1 MTFSFPSSVRNL
13 TILAGLLL
21 AAACGGD
28 KDKAPAITTQAVQR
42 RDIVIDAS
50 ATGVVEPINVVEVKS
65 KAGGQIVKMPVETG
79 TSVKPGDLLVQIET
93 RDVQNQYD
101 QAAAALSAAR
111 SRLAV
116 ASAAKRRA
124 DELFKG
130 RIITATEHEAAQ
142 LDYANAQSALVAA
155 RTSLD
160 INKQRLEDATVRAPV
175 AGTVIEKTVSLGT
188 VITSA
193 TGAFGGGTTLL
204 KMADLGSVR
213 IRALFNETD
222 IGQVQPGQNAT
233 VVVDAYPD
241 RRFQGTVEKIEPQA
255 VVQQNVTMF
264 PVLVTLQNREGLLK
278 PGMNGET
285 SVLVDQRTNV
295 LAVPND
301 AVRNPRE
308 AAATAPMLGLDADSV
323 RAAVATQMAS
333 LGGRGGQRQGGDA
346 PAGGLTQTSRGDVEL
361 GVQQAGQGAQG
372 GGPGGQGFQMPEVT
386 DAQCATVTAAF
397 AKKPA
402 EQAKLDAL
410 RQQMMSGEIDRD
422 AMRTQSQQIYSA
434 VGVDARIAAACRRR
448 TMQGGPG
455 GASAG
460 APGAGSAT
468 TVITGQQRGS
478 MGAGAGAG
486 AASGAAAGAGRGAG
500 GASAFQG
507 GAQGGGQAR
516 GRRRPG
522 LVFVK
527 KGESFEPR
535 LVMLGASNFDYT
547 EVVSGVNEGEQVAML
562 AAAALQAQRQQNQDR
577 IRQQTGVPGMTQQ
590 PGGGA
595 GGAGGGAG
603 GGGRAGGGGGGGAGG
618 AGGGGG
624 GGGRGP

>member
-1 MTFSFPSSVRNL
+1 VRKL
-13 TILAGLLL
+13 STLAVFLVVAG
-21 AAACGGD
+21 CGGKND
-28 KDKAPAITTQAVQR
+28 NALSISTQAVQR

-50 ATGVVEPINVVEVKS
+50 ATGVVEPIAVVEVKS

-79 TSVKPGDLLVQIET
+79 TAVQPGDLLVQIET

-101 QAAAALSAAR
+101 QAAAALAATR
-111 SRLAV
+111 SRLEVAV
-116 ASAAKRRA
+116 SAKRRA

-142 LDYANAQSALVAA
+142 LDYANAQSALVAS

-175 AGTVIEKTVSLGT
+175 AGTIIEKTVSLGT

-222 IGQVQPGQNAT
+222 IGQVVPGQSAT
-233 VVVDAYPD
+233 VIVDAYPD
-241 RRFQGTVEKIEPQA
+241 RRFTGTVEKIEPQA

-264 PVLVTLQNREGLLK
+264 PVLVTLENREGLLK

-323 RAAVATQMAS
+323 RTAVATQMAAM
-333 LGGRGGQRQGGDA
+333 GGRGGPRAGGDA
-346 PAGGLTQTSRGDVEL
+346 PAGGLTQTSRGDVSL
-361 GVQQAGQGAQG
+361 AQQGAQG
-372 GGPGGQGFQMPEVT
+372 GGQQGQGQMPDVT
-386 DAQCATVTAAF
+386 DAQCATVTAAL

-402 EQAKLDAL
+402 EAAKLDAL
-410 RQQMMSGEIDRD
+410 RQQMMSGEVDRE
-422 AMRTQSQQIYSA
+422 AMRTQTQAIYTA
-434 VGVDARIAAACRRR
+434 LGVDPRIAGACRRR
-448 TMQGGPG
+448 AFQGGSPG
-455 GASAG
+455 GAAAAGQQQRGPAG
-460 APGAGSAT
+460 APDAARGAT
-468 TVITGQQRGS
+468 
-478 MGAGAGAG
+478 AGAQAG
-486 AASGAAAGAGRGAG
+486 RGGFAAAGA
-500 GASAFQG
+500 S
-507 GAQGGGQAR
+507 GGGQAR
-516 GRRRPG
+516 GGRRRPG

-527 KGESFEPR
+527 KGETFEPR

-547 EVVSGVNEGEQVAML
+547 EVISGVNEGEQVAML
-562 AAAALQAQRQQNQDR
+562 AAASLQAQRQQNQDR
-577 IRQQTGVPGMTQQ
+577 IRQQTGMPGMNQQ
-590 PGGGA
+590 PAGGGA
-595 GGAGGGAG
+595 GGAAGGGGA
-603 GGGRAGGGGGGGAGG
+603 GGRAGGGGGGG
-618 AGGGGG
+618 G
-624 GGGRGP
+624 GGGRP

>member
-1 MTFSFPSSVRNL
+1 VTSSHPSPVRKL
-13 TILAGLLL
+13 STLAVLLIV
-21 AAACGGD
+21 AACGG
-28 KDKAPAITTQAVQR
+28 KNEKAVSISTQPVQR

-65 KAGGQIVKMPVETG
+65 KASGQIVKMPVETG
-79 TSVKPGDLLVQIET
+79 TQVKPGDLLVQIET

-101 QAAAALSAAR
+101 QQAAALAAAR
-111 SRLAV
+111 SRLEV
-116 ASAAKRRA
+116 ATAAKRRA

-130 RIITATEHEAAQ
+130 RIITAAEHETAQ

-175 AGTVIEKTVSLGT
+175 AGTIIEKTVSLGT

-222 IGQVQPGQNAT
+222 IGQVQPGQSAT
-233 VVVDAYPD
+233 VVVDAYPE
-241 RRFQGTVEKIEPQA
+241 RRFTGTVEKIEPQA

-264 PVLVTLQNREGLLK
+264 PVLVTLQNLEGLLK

-333 LGGRGGQRQGGDA
+333 LGGRGGPRAAADT
-346 PAGGLTQTSRGDVEL
+346 PAGGLTQTSRGDVAL
-361 GVQQAGQGAQG
+361 APQGAQG
-372 GGPGGQGFQMPEVT
+372 GAQGGQGGQGGFQMPDVT
-386 DAQCATVTAAF
+386 DAQCAAVTAAM

-402 EQAKLDAL
+402 EAAKLDAL
-410 RQQMMSGEIDRD
+410 RQKMMSGELDREG
-422 AMRTQSQQIYSA
+422 MRTQSQAIYTA
-434 VGVDARIAAACRRR
+434 LGVDARVAGACRRR
-448 TMQGGPG
+448 AFVGGGPN
-455 GASAG
+455 G
-460 APGAGSAT
+460 APNGPAAA
-468 TVITGQQRGS
+468 GQQRAAGGAAGAAAGGS
-478 MGAGAGAG
+478 RAGAGAQAG
-486 AASGAAAGAGRGAG
+486 GRGGFASGG
-500 GASAFQG
+500 F
-507 GAQGGGQAR
+507 QGGGQAR
-516 GRRRPG
+516 GARRRPG

-527 KGESFEPR
+527 KGQSFEPR

-547 EVVSGVNEGEQVAML
+547 EVISGVTEGEQVAML

-577 IRQQTGVPGMTQQ
+577 IRQQTGVPGMNQQ
-590 PGGGA
+590 PAGGAGGGGGGRAGGAGGGA

-603 GGGRAGGGGGGGAGG
+603 GGGR
-618 AGGGGG
+618 
-624 GGGRGP
+624 GP

>member
-1 MTFSFPSSVRNL
+1 MTSIHPSPVRKL
-13 TILAGLLL
+13 SILAALVL
-21 AAACGGD
+21 AAGCAGK
-28 KDKAPAITTQAVQR
+28 KDNALAISTQPVQR

-50 ATGVVEPINVVEVKS
+50 ATGVVEPIAIVEVKS
-65 KAGGQIVKMPVETG
+65 KAGGQIVQMPVETG
-79 TSVKPGDLLVQIET
+79 TQVKPGDLLVQIET

-111 SRLAV
+111 SRLEV

-142 LDYANAQSALVAA
+142 LDYANAQSAMVAA

-175 AGTVIEKTVSLGT
+175 AGTVIEKTVALGT

-222 IGQVQPGQNAT
+222 IGQVQPGQTAT
-233 VVVDAYPD
+233 VIVDAYPD
-241 RRFQGTVEKIEPQA
+241 RRFTGTVEKIEPQA

-264 PVLVTLQNREGLLK
+264 PVLVTLQNNEGLLK

-285 SVLVDQRTNV
+285 SVLVDRRENV

-323 RAAVATQMAS
+323 RAAVTAQMAS
-333 LGGRGGQRQGGDA
+333 MGGRGGPRQGADA
-346 PAGGLTQTSRGDVEL
+346 PAGGLTQTSRGDVAL
-361 GVQQAGQGAQG
+361 DAQQGGQG
-372 GGPGGQGFQMPEVT
+372 GGQGQGFQMPDVT
-386 DAQCATVTAAF
+386 DAQCAAVTAAF

-402 EQAKLDAL
+402 EAAKLDAL
-410 RQQMMSGEIDRD
+410 RQRMMSGEIDRD
-422 AMRTQSQQIYSA
+422 AMREQSQAIYTA
-434 VGVDARIAAACRRR
+434 LGVDGRIAAACRRR
-448 TMQGGPG
+448 SFQGS
-455 GASAG
+455 GANAAAG
-460 APGAGSAT
+460 TGA
-468 TVITGQQRGS
+468 GQQRGAS
-478 MGAGAGAG
+478 GQQRGTNGPADASGAQAAARGDFAGAG
-486 AASGAAAGAGRGAG
+486 
-500 GASAFQG
+500 F
-507 GAQGGGQAR
+507 QGGGQGR

-527 KGESFEPR
+527 NGKTFEPR

-547 EVVSGVNEGEQVAML
+547 EVISGVTEGEQVAML

-577 IRQQTGVPGMTQQ
+577 IRQQTGVPGMNQQ
-590 PGGGA
+590 QGGGGA
-595 GGAGGGAG
+595 GGA
-603 GGGRAGGGGGGGAGG
+603 GGGRAGGGGGGG
-618 AGGGGG
+618 
-624 GGGRGP
+624 GRGQ

>member
-1 MTFSFPSSVRNL
+1 VRKL
-13 TILAGLLL
+13 SAL
-21 AAACGGD
+21 AAFLLVAGCSD
-28 KDKAPAITTQAVQR
+28 KNDKAIPVSTQTVQR

-65 KAGGQIVKMPVETG
+65 KASGQIVKMPVETG

-101 QAAAALSAAR
+101 QSAAALAAAR
-111 SRLAV
+111 SRLEV
-116 ASAAKRRA
+116 AEAAKRRA

-130 RIITATEHEAAQ
+130 RIITSPEHETAQ

-155 RTSLD
+155 RTNLD
-160 INKQRLEDATVRAPV
+160 LNKQRLEDATVRAPV
-175 AGTVIEKTVSLGT
+175 AGTIIDKTVSLGT

-204 KMADLGSVR
+204 KMADLGQVR

-222 IGQVQPGQNAT
+222 IGQVQPGQSAT
-233 VVVDAYPD
+233 VIVDAYPD
-241 RRFQGTVEKIEPQA
+241 RRFNGTVEKIEPQA

-264 PVLVTLQNREGLLK
+264 PVLVTLQNLEGLLK

-308 AAATAPMLGLDADSV
+308 AAATAPMLGLDPEAV
-323 RAAVATQMAS
+323 RTSVATQMAS
-333 LGGRGGQRQGGDA
+333 LGGRGGQRQGGDT
-346 PAGGLTQTSRGDVEL
+346 PAGGLTQTSRGEVALDP
-361 GVQQAGQGAQG
+361 QQGTQG
-372 GGPGGQGFQMPEVT
+372 GGPGGQSFQMPDVT
-386 DAQCATVTAAF
+386 DAQCAAVTAAM

-402 EQAKLDAL
+402 EVAKLDAL
-410 RQQMMSGEIDRD
+410 RQQMMSGQLDRE
-422 AMRTQSQQIYSA
+422 AMRTQSQAIYA
-434 VGVDARIAAACRRR
+434 ALGVDARIAGACRRR
-448 TMQGGPG
+448 AFQGAGGPAGAAPG
-455 GASAG
+455 GAASSG
-460 APGAGSAT
+460 APAA
-468 TVITGQQRGS
+468 GQQRG
-478 MGAGAGAG
+478 A
-486 AASGAAAGAGRGAG
+486 AAAGGATAGRGAG
-500 GASAFQG
+500 AAGAGATAGARGNFAGAQG
-507 GAQGGGQAR
+507 AGFQGGGQPR
-516 GRRRPG
+516 GARRRPG

-527 KGESFEPR
+527 KAETFEPR

-547 EVVSGVNEGEQVAML
+547 EVISGVNEGDQVAML

-577 IRQQTGVPGMTQQ
+577 IRQQTGVPGMQQQ
-590 PGGGA
+590 PAAGGA
-595 GGAGGGAG
+595 GGAGA
-603 GGGRAGGGGGGGAGG
+603 RPGGAGG

-624 GGGRGP
+624 GGGGGAGGGRAP

>member
-1 MTFSFPSSVRNL
+1 MISSQLFPVRKL
-13 TILAGLLL
+13 STLAVFLFVAG
-21 AAACGGD
+21 CGGKND
-28 KDKAPAITTQAVQR
+28 KTLAVSTQAVQR

-65 KAGGQIVKMPVETG
+65 KASGQIVKMPVETG
-79 TSVKPGDLLVQIET
+79 TQVKPGDLLVQIET

-101 QAAAALSAAR
+101 QQAAALAAAR
-111 SRLAV
+111 SRLEV
-116 ASAAKRRA
+116 ATAAKRRA
-124 DELFKG
+124 DELFQG
-130 RIITATEHEAAQ
+130 RIITASEHETAQ

-175 AGTVIEKTVSLGT
+175 AGTIIEKTVSLGT

-222 IGQVQPGQNAT
+222 IGQVQPGQSAT

-241 RRFQGTVEKIEPQA
+241 RRFTGTVEKIEPQA

-264 PVLVTLQNREGLLK
+264 PVLVTLQNQEGLLK

-308 AAATAPMLGLDADSV
+308 AAATAPMLGLNPDSV
-323 RAAVATQMAS
+323 RASVTTQMAS

-346 PAGGLTQTSRGDVEL
+346 PAGGLTQTSRGDIAL
-361 GVQQAGQGAQG
+361 AQQGTQG
-372 GGPGGQGFQMPEVT
+372 GGQGGGQGFQMPDVT
-386 DAQCATVTAAF
+386 DAQCAAVTAAL

-402 EQAKLDAL
+402 EAAKLDAL
-410 RQQMMSGEIDRD
+410 RQQMMSGQLDRE
-422 AMRTQSQQIYSA
+422 AMRTQSQAIYTA
-434 VGVDARIAAACRRR
+434 LGVDGRVAAACRRR
-448 TMQGGPG
+448 TLQGGAG
-455 GASAG
+455 GAGAANGPNAAAGGAQQRGARGGANGAARAGGTGGAQAGTG
-460 APGAGSAT
+460 APGAGFAGAGNG
-468 TVITGQQRGS
+468 GQQR
-478 MGAGAGAG
+478 A
-486 AASGAAAGAGRGAG
+486 
-500 GASAFQG
+500 
-507 GAQGGGQAR
+507 
-516 GRRRPG
+516 RRRPG

-527 KGESFEPR
+527 KGQTFEPR

-547 EVVSGVNEGEQVAML
+547 EVVSGVTEGEQVAML
-562 AAAALQAQRQQNQDR
+562 AAAALQAQREQNQDR
-577 IRQQTGVPGMTQQ
+577 IRQQTGVPGMNQQ
-590 PGGGA
+590 GGGA
-595 GGAGGGAG
+595 GGAGGA
-603 GGGRAGGGGGGGAGG
+603 GGRAGGGAR
-618 AGGGGG
+618 GGGGG
-624 GGGRGP
+624 GGGRGQ

>member
-1 MTFSFPSSVRNL
+1 VISLHPSPVRKL
-13 TILAGLLL
+13 SILAALVL
-21 AAACGGD
+21 AAGCAGK
-28 KDKAPAITTQAVQR
+28 KDNALAISTQPVQR

-50 ATGVVEPINVVEVKS
+50 ATGVVEPIAIVEVKS

-79 TSVKPGDLLVQIET
+79 TQVKPGDLLVQIET

-101 QAAAALSAAR
+101 QAAAALAAAR
-111 SRLAV
+111 SRLEV
-116 ASAAKRRA
+116 ASSAKRRA

-175 AGTVIEKTVSLGT
+175 AGTVIEKTVALGT

-222 IGQVQPGQNAT
+222 IGQVQPGQSAT
-233 VVVDAYPD
+233 VIVDAYPD
-241 RRFQGTVEKIEPQA
+241 RRFTGTVEKIEPQA

-264 PVLVTLQNREGLLK
+264 PVLVTLQNQEGLLK

-285 SVLVDQRTNV
+285 SVLVERRENV

-323 RAAVATQMAS
+323 RSAVAAQMAS
-333 LGGRGGQRQGGDA
+333 LGGRGGPREAADT
-346 PAGGLTQTSRGDVEL
+346 PAGGLTQTSRGDVAL
-361 GVQQAGQGAQG
+361 DARQGGQGG
-372 GGPGGQGFQMPEVT
+372 GGQGFQMPDVT
-386 DAQCATVTAAF
+386 DAQCATVTAAL

-402 EQAKLDAL
+402 EAAKLDAL
-410 RQQMMSGEIDRD
+410 RQQMMDGQLDRD
-422 AMRTQSQQIYSA
+422 AMRQQTQAIYAA
-434 VGVDARIAAACRRR
+434 VGVDARVAAACRRR
-448 TMQGGPG
+448 
-455 GASAG
+455 SL
-460 APGAGSAT
+460 PGAG
-468 TVITGQQRGS
+468 TGTAVGAAAP
-478 MGAGAGAG
+478 AGAGAG
-486 AASGAAAGAGRGAG
+486 QQRGAQGARGAAGAQAAGQGNGAG
-500 GASAFQG
+500 AGFQG
-507 GAQGGGQAR
+507 AGQGR

-527 KGESFEPR
+527 KGTTFEPR
-535 LVMLGASNFDYT
+535 LIMIGASNFDYT
-547 EVVSGVNEGEQVAML
+547 EVVSGVTEGEQVAML
-562 AAAALQAQRQQNQDR
+562 AAASLQAQRQQNQDR
-577 IRQQTGVPGMTQQ
+577 IRQQTGVPGMNQQ
-590 PGGGA
+590 PAGGA
-595 GGAGGGAG
+595 GGAAGAG
-603 GGGRAGGGGGGGAGG
+603 GGRAG

-624 GGGRGP
+624 GGGRGQ

>member
-1 MTFSFPSSVRNL
+1 VISSHPSPVRKL
-13 TILAGLLL
+13 STL
-21 AAACGGD
+21 AAVLLVIGCGG
-28 KDKAPAITTQAVQR
+28 KNDKAIPVSTQAVQR

-65 KAGGQIVKMPVETG
+65 KASGQIVKMPVETG
-79 TSVKPGDLLVQIET
+79 TQVKPGDLLVQIET

-101 QAAAALSAAR
+101 QQAAALAAAR
-111 SRLAV
+111 SRLEV
-116 ASAAKRRA
+116 ATAAKRRA

-130 RIITATEHEAAQ
+130 RIITAAEHETAQ

-175 AGTVIEKTVSLGT
+175 AGTIIEKTVSLGT

-222 IGQVQPGQNAT
+222 IGQVQPGQAAT

-241 RRFQGTVEKIEPQA
+241 RHFSGTVEKIEPQA

-264 PVLVTLQNREGLLK
+264 PVLVTLQNLEGLLK

-308 AAATAPMLGLDADSV
+308 AAATAPMLGLNPDSV
-323 RAAVATQMAS
+323 RASVTMQMAS
-333 LGGRGGQRQGGDA
+333 LGGRGGPRQGADT
-346 PAGGLTQTSRGDVEL
+346 PAGGLTQTSRGDVTL
-361 GVQQAGQGAQG
+361 GQQQGAQSG
-372 GGPGGQGFQMPEVT
+372 GGQGFQLPDVT
-386 DAQCATVTAAF
+386 DAQCAAVTAKM
-397 AKKPA
+397 AKNPA
-402 EQAKLDAL
+402 QAAKLDTL
-410 RQQMMSGEIDRD
+410 RQQMMSGELDRE
-422 AMRTQSQQIYSA
+422 AMRTQTGAIYA
-434 VGVDARIAAACRRR
+434 ALGVDGRVAAACRRR
-448 TMQGGPG
+448 ASQSGAGGT
-455 GASAG
+455 AG
-460 APGAGSAT
+460 A
-468 TVITGQQRGS
+468 
-478 MGAGAGAG
+478 AGAAGAQRGAG
-486 AASGAAAGAGRGAG
+486 AAGGAQAGARGSVADAGAGT
-500 GASAFQG
+500 
-507 GAQGGGQAR
+507 QGGGQAR

-527 KGESFEPR
+527 KGTTFEPR

-547 EVVSGVNEGEQVAML
+547 EVISGVTEGEQVAML
-562 AAAALQAQRQQNQDR
+562 AAAALQAQREQTQDR
-577 IRQQTGVPGMTQQ
+577 IRQQTGVPGMNQQ
-590 PGGGA
+590 GGGAGGA
-595 GGAGGGAG
+595 GGAGGGARGAG
-603 GGGRAGGGGGGGAGG
+603 GARAGGGGGG
-618 AGGGGG
+618 
-624 GGGRGP
+624 RGQ

>member
-1 MTFSFPSSVRNL
+1 VTSSQPSPVRKL
-13 TILAGLLL
+13 STLAVFLVVAG
-21 AAACGGD
+21 CGGKND
-28 KDKAPAITTQAVQR
+28 KTVSVSTQAVQR

-65 KAGGQIVKMPVETG
+65 KASGQIVKMPVETG
-79 TSVKPGDLLVQIET
+79 TQVKPGDLLVQIET

-101 QAAAALSAAR
+101 QQAAALSAAR
-111 SRLAV
+111 SRLEV
-116 ASAAKRRA
+116 ATAAKRRA

-130 RIITATEHEAAQ
+130 RIITASEHETAQ

-175 AGTVIEKTVSLGT
+175 AGTIIEKTVSLGT

-222 IGQVQPGQNAT
+222 IGQVQPGQSAT
-233 VVVDAYPD
+233 VIVDAYPD
-241 RRFQGTVEKIEPQA
+241 RRFTGTVEKIEPQA

-264 PVLVTLQNREGLLK
+264 PVLVTLQNLEGLLK

-308 AAATAPMLGLDADSV
+308 AAATAPMLGLNPDSV
-323 RAAVATQMAS
+323 RAAVTTQMAA
-333 LGGRGGQRQGGDA
+333 LGGRGGQRQGSDA
-346 PAGGLTQTSRGDVEL
+346 PAGGLTQTSRGDIAL
-361 GVQQAGQGAQG
+361 SQQGTQG
-372 GGPGGQGFQMPEVT
+372 GGQSGQGQGGQGQGGQGFQMPDVT
-386 DAQCATVTAAF
+386 DAQCAAVTAAL

-402 EQAKLDAL
+402 EAAKLDAL
-410 RQQMMSGEIDRD
+410 RQQMMSGQLDRD
-422 AMRTQSQQIYSA
+422 AMRSQSQAIYTA
-434 VGVDARIAAACRRR
+434 LGVDPRIAGACRRR
-448 TMQGGPG
+448 
-455 GASAG
+455 
-460 APGAGSAT
+460 
-468 TVITGQQRGS
+468 
-478 MGAGAGAG
+478 
-486 AASGAAAGAGRGAG
+486 
-500 GASAFQG
+500 AFQG
-507 GAQGGGQAR
+507 GAGAPGGPSGAPAGATGAGQQRAGAGAPAGAGAQAGGRGGFAGAGLQGGGQGR
-516 GRRRPG
+516 GARRRPG

-527 KGESFEPR
+527 KGETFEPR

-547 EVVSGVNEGEQVAML
+547 EVISGVAEGEQVAML

-577 IRQQTGVPGMTQQ
+577 IRQQTGVPGMNQQ
-590 PGGGA
+590 PA
-595 GGAGGGAG
+595 GGAGGG
-603 GGGRAGGGGGGGAGG
+603 GGGRAGGGGAGGGGGGGG

-624 GGGRGP
+624 GGGRGPG